1 MGAWLRNQSIL
12 NKIML
17 IVGIVVILGLVG
29 MGWNLYGLNQLESE
43 LGVAF
48 QQAHQGALLQAVS
61 ELITDEILVQQAF
74 LATGDPQYM
83 AQHRSLRSEA
93 RAALAQAADLAR
105 GDEERQR
112 YTLLEAKLSQ
122 YEAAVD
128 GLAPLVEQGAIEE
141 ARTTNVETMIPLL
154 GEINDLIRQEA
165 LDNDRLVQGQY
176 TALQRTVQGTTRIG
190 IVTLILLVV
199 IGLGAGYWTARS
211 VSDPLVQITD
221 ALHNLIAHD
230 LTDFADSLTRLA
242 EGDMSADF
250 AVQTQPLPVVSAD
263 EIGSLVNTFNR
274 VVEQLRTIEHA
285 YHGTVEHLASMTAQ
299 LQESVQS
306 LGAASHQILSS
317 VTEHTAGTSQQSAA
331 VSEVTATVDEVRLT
345 AEQTAE
351 RAREVAARAEESVRV
366 SQQGKQA
373 VHQILSSME
382 DIQAKV
388 QAIAEDILSLSE
400 QTQQIGVITDTVN
413 DIADQS
419 NLLALNATIEAAK
432 AGEQGKGF
440 AVVAAEVRNLAE
452 QAKHA
457 TIQVQSLLGEIQ
469 KATNAAVM
477 ATEQGAKVV
486 QQGMDL
492 ANQAGQ
498 VINQLAD
505 TIEESAIAA
514 QQIAASAQHQFQGM
528 DQIAQAIA
536 DINSATTQFTAS
548 AQASQESAQDLDAL
562 ARQLSR
568 VLEAYRVTA
577 GNHNGL

>member
-12 NKIML
+12 NKVML
-17 IVGIVVILGLVG
+17 ILGIVVILGLVG
-29 MGWNLYGLNQLESE
+29 VGWNLYALNQLESE

-48 QQAHQGALLQAVS
+48 QQTRQGALLQEVS
-61 ELITDEILVQQAF
+61 EDVTDEILAQQAF
-74 LATGDPQYM
+74 LATGDSQYM
-83 AQHRSLRSEA
+83 AQHRSLRAEA
-93 RAALAQAADLAR
+93 RSTLAQAADLAYNE
-105 GDEERQR
+105 EERQR

-128 GLAPLVEQGAIEE
+128 GLVSLVEQGAIEE
-141 ARTTNVETMIPLL
+141 ARTMNVETIVPLL
-154 GEINDLIRQEA
+154 AEINDLIRQEA
-165 LDNDRLVQGQY
+165 LGNDRLVQDEY
-176 TALQRTVQGTTRIG
+176 ILLQGTVQTATRIG
-190 IVTLILLVV
+190 IVAVILLLV

-211 VSDPLVQITD
+211 ISDPLVQITD
-221 ALHNLIAHD
+221 ALHSLIAHD
-230 LTDFADSLTRLA
+230 LTEFADSLTRLA
-242 EGDMSADF
+242 EGDLSVDF
-250 AVQTQPLPVVSAD
+250 AVRAQPLPVNSTD
-263 EIGSLVNTFNR
+263 ETGSLVRTFNQ
-274 VVEQLRTIEHA
+274 VVEQLQIIEQA
-285 YHGTVEHLASMTAQ
+285 YHRTVEHLAGMTAQ
-299 LQESVQS
+299 LQESVHS

-331 VSEVTATVDEVRLT
+331 VSEVTATVDQVRLT

-351 RAREVAARAEESVRV
+351 RARDVAARAEESVRV

-457 TIQVQSLLGEIQ
+457 TTQVQSLLGEIQ

-486 QQGMDL
+486 QQGMEL
-492 ANQAGQ
+492 VNQAGQ

-505 TIEESAIAA
+505 TIEESAISA

-562 ARQLSR
+562 ARQLSS
-568 VLEAYRVTA
+568 VLEAYRVSA